1 MRLGGKGLRQ
11 YGRTRRGRGSQSTG
25 LDRSGVDSHWSVYHV
40 RPEVVL
46 KGVEVVS
53 VTERELKVKVEHL
66 EPVPC
71 FLSLF
76 TTIMIYLPHN
86 LLN

>member
-1 MRLGGKGLRQ
+1 M
-11 YGRTRRGRGSQSTG
+11 
-25 LDRSGVDSHWSVYHV
+25 
-40 RPEVVL
+40 
-46 KGVEVVS
+46 S